1 MTKREILLLVQKCQR
16 DEEGLGTRTLYTWSY
31 IEGTRYMAWCM
42 HSDLYTAH
50 QARLDKLIGNSEKIW
65 AENRRSKFLIFEC
78 TNRVQSSAV
87 LQRFQPSCEPRPVR
101 TGTPSMHRQMWSP
114 WPESL
119 HPEGCVAS
127 RYGFWLQWT
136 VDQPWLRATV
146 RAIRPFRAVFGAS
159 GAVLRVEAAST
170 GC

>member
-1 MTKREILLLVQKCQR
+1 
-16 DEEGLGTRTLYTWSY
+16 
-31 IEGTRYMAWCM
+31 
-42 HSDLYTAH
+42 
-50 QARLDKLIGNSEKIW
+50 
-65 AENRRSKFLIFEC
+65 
-78 TNRVQSSAV
+78 
-87 LQRFQPSCEPRPVR
+87 
-101 TGTPSMHRQMWSP
+101 
-114 WPESL
+114 L